1 MFMLYLN
8 VVKRVNPEF
17 SSRGEKTEDYLI
29 TSTKWY
35 IFTQFNIMQLL
46 KMMLKSIF
54 HGMGRVHN
62 MK

>member
-1 MFMLYLN
+1 MLMLHLN

-17 SSRGEKTEDYLI
+17 SSKGKNTEDNLI
-29 TSTKWY
+29 TSTKLY
-35 IFTQFNIMQLL
+35 MFTQFNIRQTL

-54 HGMGRVHN
+54 HGMGRIHN